1 MKKILKERYGFKYYN
16 LKQLKENRSLY
27 YKTMINEDPKIQ
39 KFISQRNELYTYI
52 TTKVIPFKKKFKLVP
67 APVKSGKRGMV
78 EIYSLVDKSSKHI
91 FLTALHRRADESQR
105 KELASYEINVNTV
118 HNKDKKDKCIEYIDE
133 LLNKKEIV
141 KIHLDELDFG
151 CGNNQLL
158 GYIWTKYK
166 ANPNVYFILYSA
178 TIEVAK
184 KVFLQV
190 NNIDDFYECEKY
202 VPPPIYF
209 GINKYLQHKKFFQAV
224 SFIDYDSSNDE
235 FSITQQGEELIQKL
249 ISNTN
254 DDTNKRHIAVLR
266 LAGNFKINKKQ
277 ISRFDKMKEYK
288 DEIEEKY
295 GIRLKFV
302 GTNDNTVE
310 WDNIKYWEE
319 LSPSLPFIIVIN
331 QVSGRSTEWKCHP
344 FIVWYHTLRTDETP
358 TGTIIQDQERP
369 VYYTTNYTDEINIE
383 IYGDLPCAK
392 YSAGHITLQQML
404 TMTSRKLNA
413 RLDTKTKK
421 NHIDVTT
428 ELYDTWDLIPQNYKK
443 GKSLSTH
450 VNEDNILKHKM
461 SVIEKINGV
470 NVKNEYEITNWDKH
484 SHLEGFYMTNI
495 RSSRINF
502 IKGKKSNNKA
512 IWFKSDVD
520 TELKEGINEKSRIR
534 INLYYP
540 DGETDPSKY
549 KFIVRKFNGSKQTNC
564 SNTTMYNT

>member
-1 MKKILKERYGFKYYN
+1 
-16 LKQLKENRSLY
+16 
-27 YKTMINEDPKIQ
+27 MIYEDPRIG
-39 KFISQRNELYTYI
+39 KFMAERSELYAYI
-52 TTKVIPFKKKFKLVP
+52 TTKVLPFNKKFKLVY
-67 APVKSGKRGMV
+67 APVKSGKRVMV
-78 EIYSLVDKSSKHI
+78 EIYSLVDKKFKHI
-91 FLTALHRRADESQR
+91 FLTALHRRADEKQR
-105 KELASYEINVNTV
+105 NELSSFDIQVYSVN
-118 HNKDKKDKCIEYIDE
+118 NKNKKDRCIKYIDD
-133 LLNKKEIV
+133 LLNKKEII

-158 GYIWTKYK
+158 SYIWTKYK
-166 ANPNVYFILYSA
+166 NNPNVCFVLYSA

-184 KVFLQV
+184 KEFLQV
-190 NNIDDFYECEKY
+190 NNIHDFFECERY
-202 VPPPIYF
+202 VPPTSYF
-209 GINKYLQHKKFFQAV
+209 GINKYLQQKKFFQAV
-224 SFIDYDSSNDE
+224 PFIDYDEINDE
-235 FSITQQGEELIQKL
+235 FSITTQGQSLIHKL

-254 DDTNKRHIAVLR
+254 DTTNKRHIAVLR

-277 ISRFDKMKEYK
+277 ISQFEKMKEYK
-288 DEIEEKY
+288 DEIEEEY

-319 LSPSLPFIIVIN
+319 LASNLPFIIVIN

-344 FIVWYHTLRTDETP
+344 FLVWYHTLRTDETP

-392 YSAGHITLQQML
+392 YSAGQISLQQML
-404 TMTSRKLNA
+404 TMTSRKLHA
-413 RLDTKTKK
+413 KLDTKTKK
-421 NHIDVTT
+421 NHVDVISVP
-428 ELYDTWDLIPQNYKK
+428 YDSWELIPHEYRK
-443 GKSLSTH
+443 GKSLLTH
-450 VNEDNILKHKM
+450 VNQDNILKPKM

-470 NVKNEYEITNWDKH
+470 SVKKYYDIKNWHKY

-495 RSSRINF
+495 RSSRSNF

-512 IWFKSDVD
+512 IWFKSDID

-534 INLYYP
+534 INLFYEE
-540 DGETDPSKY
+540 GETDPNKY
-549 KFIVRKFNGSKQTNC
+549 KFMVRRFNGSKETTC